1 MPYTPEE
8 LRELSWY
15 QQLIKADEQ
24 AYLNNKDLLK
34 QTAAE
39 SGSAYDG
46 SLLIRNEANEIL
58 IFENPY
64 KDELL
69 EDETTMIVHDSRVKR
84 LKNKENDYIIDEL
97 LDRGFK
103 EL

>member
-8 LRELSWY
+8 LRELDWY

-24 AYLNNKDLLK
+24 AYLSKKEDL
-34 QTAAE
+34 
-39 SGSAYDG
+39 SAIAKAMGNQYDE
-46 SLLIRNEANEIL
+46 SLLIRNEANEVL

-64 KDELL
+64 RDELL
-69 EDETTMIVHDSRVKR
+69 EDETTMLVHDTRVKR
-84 LKNKENDYIIDEL
+84 LKNKENDYIVNEL